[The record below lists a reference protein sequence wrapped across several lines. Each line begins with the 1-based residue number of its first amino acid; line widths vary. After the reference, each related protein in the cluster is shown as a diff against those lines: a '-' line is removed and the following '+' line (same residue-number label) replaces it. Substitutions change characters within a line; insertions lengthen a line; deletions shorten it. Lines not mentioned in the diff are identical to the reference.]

1 MNDVILFAGTTEGR
15 KVAEACKGRNVTLHV
30 SVATEYGET
39 LIEEA
44 DNIRVLSG
52 RKDGAR
58 IAALIRETGAELV
71 IDATH
76 PYAASITQTIQTVC
90 RDTGTEYL
98 RLLRAEKHLG
108 TEHCVFVDSTEAAVA
123 YLNSTR
129 GNVLLTVGSK
139 ELARY
144 TEVADYKSRLF
155 ARVLS
160 LPQVAEQASVL
171 GFEGKNLICMQGPF
185 TEEFNAAMLRMLNVR
200 YLVTKDTGSEGGFP
214 EKIRAAEA
222 CGVTAVVIRRPLQ
235 EEGVSLKECLDL
247 LEKRFGLT
255 AEKKV
260 AIIGIGAGSADSMT
274 LAAEEACRGA
284 DLIVGGKRLTESLT
298 RFHKPTEHA
307 ILAQDIARIVRN
319 SPQRNIVIAMS
330 GDTGFYSGTKNLL
343 PLLAEFQ
350 PTVLPGISSVIYF
363 CSRLGISW
371 DDALLISIHGRSCN
385 YLAKIRRNPK
395 VLALTGGKECAA
407 DLIAALKENGLGHVQ
422 ITVGE
427 NLSYESETITS
438 GTAEELAGKVFEPL
452 AVVLAEN
459 PKATNAVVTRG
470 LPDGAFLRAEAPMT
484 KQEIRA
490 VTLAKLELTKS
501 AVCWD
506 VGAGTGSVSLEMAE
520 CCEDGMVYAVE
531 QREDSCALI
540 EQNKRHLGISNVTVV
555 QGTAPNALQTLPAPT
570 HVFVGGSSGNLNDIL
585 ALTLEKNP
593 CVRIVLNTVTAETFA
608 EAVEGLKTLPVKD
621 LDIVQISAARGR
633 KLGQYHLMTAMNP
646 VFILSCTGG
655 AKDE

>member
-58 IAALIRETGAELV
+58 IAALIRETGAKLV

-98 RLLRAEKHLG
+98 RLLRAEEHLG

-171 GFEGKNLICMQGPF
+171 GFAGKNLICMQGPF
-185 TEEFNAAMLRMLNVR
+185 TEEFNAAMLRMLNAR

-255 AEKKV
+255 AERKV

-307 ILAQDIARIVRN
+307 VLAQDIARIVRN

-438 GTAEELAGKVFEPL
+438 GTAEELAGKAFEPL

-459 PKATNAVVTRG
+459 PEATNAVVTRG

-506 VGAGTGSVSLEMAE
+506 VGAGTGSVSMEMAE